1 MSTYFIR
8 LSLGTSTPR
17 YHRFNPL
24 QKQQNRPLSVF
35 RVGTLLIETALS
47 YYFCASF
54 GTRANFI
61 AIYKFWGNE
70 EFHQNQFYSIEHRS
84 SRYGRGLNDGQVMSL
99 NPYSTYL

>member
-61 AIYKFWGNE
+61 AIYKFGGNK
-70 EFHQNQFYSIEHRS
+70 EFHKISFIALNT
-84 SRYGRGLNDGQVMSL
+84 GLVGMEGD
-99 NPYSTYL
+99 